1 MTCQLLS
8 GSSNKNPK
16 MKNSRHVDTSLKM
29 NRQCNGVNR
38 LFPTSYKDLNTPP
51 YVLDAA
57 CLSARHSVR
66 KLDPKY

>member
-1 MTCQLLS
+1 
-8 GSSNKNPK
+8 
-16 MKNSRHVDTSLKM
+16 MKNNRHVDTSPKR
-29 NRQCNGVNR
+29 NKQRNGVNR